1 MKRLICRVVGT
12 AFLLVGL
19 VLAVLPIPFGI
30 PFILIGLMLLIP
42 SSPLFAR
49 WVRRARARFEH
60 VDGAFAFLT
69 QRTPVPYR
77 RILRATEPGSI
88 L

>member
-30 PFILIGLMLLIP
+30 LFILIGLMLLIP

-49 WVRRARARFEH
+49 SVRRARARFGH

-77 RILRATEPGSI
+77 RILRATEPDSI